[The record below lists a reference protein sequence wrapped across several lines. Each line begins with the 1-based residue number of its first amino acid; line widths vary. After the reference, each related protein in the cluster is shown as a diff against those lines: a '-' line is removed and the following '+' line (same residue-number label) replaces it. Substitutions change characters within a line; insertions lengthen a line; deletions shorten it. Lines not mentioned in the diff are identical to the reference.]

1 MYCNVEVIMKICP
14 GAWGQLIRSIDA
26 SNCVMSSAFRA
37 FLYPVTR
44 PWSPEDSIST
54 PDLAT
59 QVSCV
64 LSAPLNAV
72 HHDIFN
78 G

>member
-1 MYCNVEVIMKICP
+1 MYYNVEVIVKICP
-14 GAWGQLIRSIDA
+14 GTWRQLTRSIDA
-26 SNCVMSSAFRA
+26 SSCVMSSEFRA
-37 FLYPVTR
+37 FPYPVTR

-54 PDLAT
+54 PDLTT

-64 LSAPLNAV
+64 LSAPLNAI
-72 HHDIFN
+72 HDDLFN